1 MNIRIGTRGSVLAL
15 AQTLEVTNLLSKY
28 FPEINIQVVEI
39 KTSGD
44 INNKVPINTIGG
56 KGLFIKEIEEA
67 LLIGKVDIAV
77 HSVKDIPAS
86 YCDGLIIP
94 CVLKRSSPYDVFVSS
109 RYQSIKSLPINATV
123 GTSSIRRKVQLN
135 YLRPDLQVIPVR
147 GNIDTRILKSDIG
160 EFDGIVLA
168 EAGLIR
174 INKCNV
180 IKEVLDSKIMLS
192 AVGQGAICV
201 QCRADDYNIINK
213 IKVLN
218 CHKSYVCVMAERSF
232 LKTIN
237 GSCDT
242 PLAALARY
250 VDSDTIYMSCM
261 LSNEKE
267 MVFSD
272 CYFEECNAE
281 KSGIDMGKKLI
292 NELYGNC

>member
-1 MNIRIGTRGSVLAL
+1 MKIRVGTRGSVLAL
-15 AQTLEVTNLLSKY
+15 AQTLEVTNLLSSY
-28 FPEINIQVVEI
+28 FPEMDIQVVEI

-67 LLIGKVDIAV
+67 LLIGEVDLAV
-77 HSVKDIPAS
+77 HSVKDIPAF
-86 YCDGLIIP
+86 YCDGLVIP
-94 CVLKRSSPYDVFVSS
+94 CILKRSSPYDVFVSS
-109 RYQSIKSLPINATV
+109 KYQDIKSLPLNATV

-135 YLRPDLQVIPVR
+135 YLRPDLQVIPIR
-147 GNIDTRILKSDIG
+147 GNIDTRILKSNIG

-180 IKEVLDSKIMLS
+180 IKEILDSKVMLS

-201 QCRADDYNIINK
+201 QCRVDDYNIINK

-242 PLAALARY
+242 PLAALAQY
-250 VDSDTIYMSCM
+250 VNSDTIYMSCM
-261 LSNEKE
+261 LSNEKKIA
-267 MVFSD
+267 FSD

-281 KSGIDMGKKLI
+281 KSGIDVGKKLI